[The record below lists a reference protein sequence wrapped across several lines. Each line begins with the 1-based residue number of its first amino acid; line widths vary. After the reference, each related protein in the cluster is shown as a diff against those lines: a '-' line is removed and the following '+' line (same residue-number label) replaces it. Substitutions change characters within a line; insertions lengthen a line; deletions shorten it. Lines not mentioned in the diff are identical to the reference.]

1 MEDRTDKRKIRLVLL
16 AMVGVIVLAIG
27 IKAAVIFLEPM
38 DLYLPSSQHLRELEL
53 ARRTAEL
60 HAWVLRWIIRPV
72 GLFVILTAALVVSR
86 LILSRSRPPPDSG

>member
-1 MEDRTDKRKIRLVLL
+1 MDNKKIRLVLL
-16 AMVGVIVLAIG
+16 ATAAVIILAIG

-60 HAWVLRWIIRPV
+60 HAWIVNWIVRPI

-86 LILSRSRPPPDSG
+86 LIMDKTKPPPGPD